1 MLGLFRVSVRVKIRV
16 KVSDPSSPI
25 VRELVFSLTRLSFR
39 WYDLGTTID
48 PEPPNFLQRMLDD
61 KTILIGPLK

>member
-25 VRELVFSLTRLSFR
+25 VRELVFSLTRLSFPLVR
-39 WYDLGTTID
+39 FRHNHVW
-48 PEPPNFLQRMLDD
+48 PPVIYIFLDGEF
-61 KTILIGPLK
+61 ICSG